1 MSFGPALREFI
12 RNTVG
17 SLLWYAQ
24 HPGQVVAQASDGS
37 VEVKPDSPAVGPQKG
52 VPLRLGVPGIKVK
65 VGPGTRVRM
74 YFSGGEEGASE
85 VALWEGEGLLELEMD
100 ASVKVTVKA
109 PQVVLDAADLRLGG
123 PTATQ
128 ALVLGTSYRA
138 AEATFHAALALQLS
152 GAGTAIGSAAVDAA
166 LVAAAP
172 AAAGF
177 LATAGTALA
186 AASATITAFEG
197 GSAGYLSTTV
207 KTK

>member
-12 RNTVG
+12 RNTIG

-37 VEVKPDSPAVGPQKG
+37 VEVKPDSPAVGPQKN

-74 YFSGGEEGASE
+74 YYAGGEDGASE
-85 VALWEGEGLLELEMD
+85 VALWEGDGLLELELD

-109 PQVVLDAADLRLGG
+109 PQVVLDAADVRLGG
-123 PTATQ
+123 APATQ
-128 ALVLGTSYRA
+128 PVVLGLAYRSGEA
-138 AEATFHAALALQLS
+138 AVNAAWGAFLTALGTYA
-152 GAGTAIGSAAVDAA
+152 GAIKAIADPAPAPTDPTTTLTTAITAM
-166 LVAAAP
+166 AAAI
-172 AAAGF
+172 
-177 LATAGTALA
+177 
-186 AASATITAFEG
+186 ASFEG